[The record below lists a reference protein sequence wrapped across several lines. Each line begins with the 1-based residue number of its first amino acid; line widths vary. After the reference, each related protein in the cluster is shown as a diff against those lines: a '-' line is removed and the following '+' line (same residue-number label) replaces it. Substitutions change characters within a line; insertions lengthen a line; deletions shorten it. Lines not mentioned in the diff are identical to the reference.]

1 MGALD
6 MLVRWKDQT
15 ESWIKFRDMKESHS
29 VEMVEFAKLKGID
42 DEPAFAWWTPIH
54 PMENGCDLVINQ
66 SSCPKNNS
74 HAWF

>member
-15 ESWIKFRDMKESHS
+15 ESWIKFSDMKESHS

-42 DEPAFAWWTPIH
+42 DEPAFAW
-54 PMENGCDLVINQ
+54 
-66 SSCPKNNS
+66 
-74 HAWF
+74 